1 MTSQARAV
9 AAASIGNGL
18 EWMSFSSYALLADV
32 IARRFFPAT
41 DQALSLMLA
50 VASIGAA
57 YFIRPVGAVV
67 LGAYADRVGRM
78 PALMIAI
85 RIMVAAT
92 FLITFIPG
100 YDTIGVLAPIGMLV
114 AVLLQGFSAGGE
126 FGSATA
132 YLIEQNANRRGFMG
146 AWQGASQ
153 AASTLLATVLLA
165 VLSGVLTPAQ
175 FDSWGWRIPF
185 AIGLLLGPV
194 GFYIRRHLRDSP
206 EFTSAR
212 AEPEHPLRATIRTQ
226 KSRILLTI
234 GVLAV
239 STGLNYLLT
248 YMPTFAIRELGLP
261 TSTSFTA
268 TILTG
273 VVLTVCSPLAGHL
286 SDRIGR
292 TRMLAAAAVL
302 IFVTSLPFFLLIKS
316 VPSFAVVTAV
326 VTLMGLV
333 KVWYSGPLGALMA
346 EIFPVRTRATGL
358 SIGYNLGIAVF
369 GGLTPLVVTWLIA
382 TTGSKL
388 APAFWIMAL
397 AVVSTTAILLAGR
410 YVASDGR
417 RPGGRRRPAR
427 YGSRPSP

>member
-1 MTSQARAV
+1 MTAQARVV

-32 IARRFFPAT
+32 IARQFFPT
-41 DQALSLMLA
+41 TNQVTSLMLT

-57 YFIRPVGAVV
+57 YFIRPVGAIV
-67 LGAYADRVGRM
+67 LGGYADRAGRM

-85 RIMVAAT
+85 RIMVVAT
-92 FLITFIPG
+92 FVITFIPD
-100 YDTIGVLAPIGMLV
+100 YDTIGVFAPIGMLI

-132 YLIEQNANRRGFMG
+132 YLIEQNAGRRGFMG
-146 AWQGASQ
+146 GFQGASQ

-165 VLSGVLTPAQ
+165 VLSSTLSPAQ

-194 GFYIRRHLRDSP
+194 GIYLRRHLKDSP
-206 EFTSAR
+206 EFLEAR
-212 AEPEHPLRATIRTQ
+212 AEASAEPEPLRAVVRTQ

-239 STGLNYLLT
+239 ATGFSYLLS
-248 YMPTFAIRELGLP
+248 YMPTFAIRELGMP
-261 TSTSFTA
+261 TNTSFAA

-273 VVLTVCSPLAGHL
+273 VVLTLCSPLTGHI
-286 SDRIGR
+286 SDKIGR
-292 TRMLAAAAVL
+292 IRMLAAAAVL
-302 IFVTSLPFFLLIKS
+302 IFLTSLPFFLLIKS
-316 VPSFAVVTAV
+316 FPSFAVVTVV

-346 EIFPVRTRATGL
+346 EIFPVRTRSTGL
-358 SIGYNLGIAVF
+358 SIGYNIGVAIF

-382 TTGSKL
+382 VTGSKL
-388 APAFWIMAL
+388 APGFWIMTL
-397 AVVSTTAILLAGR
+397 AAVSTISILLAGR
-410 YVASDGR
+410 YVSSA
-417 RPGGRRRPAR
+417 PTPAPAKQPAKE
-427 YGSRPSP
+427 GS